1 MRAEESAGCTV
12 VCVGGDKRLIGIA
25 SVSDKLKEEAVETIE
40 ALHQAGRDVYLIT
53 GDNKLC
59 ASAVAKEAGIAESRV
74 LAEVTPAGKSA
85 EVSRLQRAG
94 HVVCMIGDGVND
106 SPALAQADL
115 GIAVGCGTDVAI
127 EAASVVLVRDDLRDV
142 VVSLDLARKTFNR
155 IRINFVWALGYNT
168 LGIPVAAG
176 LFFPIWQLQ
185 LPPAAAGFCMAMSSV
200 SVVTSSLMLK
210 NYQPPSGM
218 RQQQQDGDGG
228 GEHMGQGGGGG
239 CCGTSI
245 GSRLFGGGGRNGR
258 RQRRNGGHGYN
269 RPGSNSNQAQGQGI
283 ADPLRFF

>member
-12 VCVGGDKRLIGIA
+12 VCVAVDGHLLGISA
-25 SVSDKLKEEAVETIE
+25 VSDKLKEEAVDTID
-40 ALHQAGRDVYLIT
+40 ALHKAGRDVYLIT

-59 ASAVAKEAGIAESRV
+59 AAAVAQQAGIPEARV
-74 LAEVTPAGKSA
+74 LAEVTPSGKSA

-94 HVVCMIGDGVND
+94 HVVCMVGDGVND

-127 EAASVVLVRDDLRDV
+127 EAASVVLVRDDLCDV
-142 VVSLDLARKTFNR
+142 VVSLDLARTTFNR

-176 LFFPIWQLQ
+176 LFFPLWHLQ

-200 SVVTSSLMLK
+200 SVVTSSLLLR
-210 NYQPPSGM
+210 NYKPPPGM
-218 RQQQQDGDGG
+218 REQSSGKPKVLL
-228 GEHMGQGGGGG
+228 EHDKDRNCSCPCAALG
-239 CCGTSI
+239 
-245 GSRLFGGGGRNGR
+245 RLLPWTNAR
-258 RQRRNGGHGYN
+258 RQRDGYDQPSAG
-269 RPGSNSNQAQGQGI
+269 RSRAVW
-283 ADPLRFF
+283 DPLHHF